1 MVLGCFGQLTGSFF
15 QLSSSTAAK
24 PDFGDEDEDLFLAE
38 GLVALGTRLT
48 FVGDLPVGL
57 GVLDFPALS
66 DQRAGEG
73 SHFALPCS
81 PLGHRGRQW
90 AAHLS
95 DHPGPR
101 RRGAGDGRCL
111 VYSGVSHNKQG
122 ENASQLAG
130 CGTNKGLGL
139 EG

>member
-1 MVLGCFGQLTGSFF
+1 MVLECFGQLTGSFF

-38 GLVALGTRLT
+38 RLVALGARLA

-57 GVLDFPALS
+57 GVLNFPALS

-73 SHFALPCS
+73 SHFAVPRS
-81 PLGHRGRQW
+81 PVGCRGRQW
-90 AAHLS
+90 ATHLS

-101 RRGAGDGRCL
+101 RRGAGDGRCSE
-111 VYSGVSHNKQG
+111 YSGVSHNNQG

-130 CGTNKGLGL
+130 CRTKKGLGL